1 MASIVFREKYM
12 NAKEILLNVERL
24 AGTVQSVECML
35 MENTKH
41 PFLGDSTRDW
51 ASGQCL
57 HLLHDG
63 LFDLLVEKLFP
74 NIIGGGDTLFF
85 YPATAIGQIEWD
97 PINRVCSISN
107 LLSITVDIYGEQYV
121 LKLM

>member
-1 MASIVFREKYM
+1 MDV
-12 NAKEILLNVERL
+12 KEILLDVDRL
-24 AGTVQSVECML
+24 AGTVQSIEGML
-35 MENTKH
+35 MENTRH

-63 LFDLLVEKLFP
+63 IFDLLVEKLFP

-85 YPATAIGQIEWD
+85 YPATATGLVEWD
-97 PINRVCSISN
+97 PINRVCSISK
-107 LLSITVDIYGEQYV
+107 LRSITVDIHGEQYV
-121 LKLM
+121 LKLV